1 MMQKRLK
8 VLYVEDDRVDQTAFA
23 CLVKRENVPYDYLMA
38 DSVSDAREVLSTQQF
53 DVVLVDYLLGDGTAI
68 DLFDQ
73 VEDAAIIVITG
84 GGDAEMAVQAMK
96 AGAYDYLIKDTA
108 GNYLTTL
115 PITVERAM
123 QHKESQEELR
133 GYRERLEELVE
144 ERTAELTRANEQL
157 REEIADRVRAESQRD
172 ASLEALA
179 RERNLLRTLI
189 DNLPDHIYVK
199 DMESRFLAGNAA
211 VAHMMGAATP
221 DDLLGKT
228 DFDFYPHELAAE
240 FHADERAVLESGQPQ
255 LNKEEPCVD
264 PEGVAHRILTTRVP
278 LRDAQGNIVGL
289 VGIGRDVTERARAE
303 SQRDAS
309 LEALRASEERFA
321 VAFRSNPNA
330 VAITYVETGRYVDV
344 NDSFLSMYG
353 YDRDEV
359 IDHTAIEL
367 DIWEEPERRDEM
379 VRTVREQGVVRGF
392 QFAFRH
398 KSGMVGTA
406 RLSAGLTDLGGRPCI
421 LGVTNDVTEQVH
433 LEEQLR
439 QAQRMEAVG
448 QLTGGIAHDFNN
460 LLTAILGFTHLM
472 QSELSPA
479 DPLYALTERIVYSGE
494 RAASLTSQ
502 LLAFSRK
509 QMIQPRVLDLSTVMP
524 DMDQMLQRVIG
535 EDVEMRTVLA
545 PDLWPVKMD
554 PAQVEQIIVNIAV
567 NARHAMPR
575 GGQLTIEVSNT
586 VLDED
591 AVADRPETEPGEY
604 VQLAI
609 TDTGVGMSDEVMAQ
623 IFEPFFTTR
632 EVGQGTGLGLSTVY
646 GIVKQN
652 QGDIRVHSQ
661 VGQGTTF
668 EIYIPRA
675 RQAAPSPPDRDQ
687 AADLPR
693 GTETVLVVEDDPNV
707 QDLIASTLRMQ
718 GYTVLQAATAPE
730 ALRLTDEHGGDLH
743 LLLTDLLL
751 PGMNGIELAS
761 RLATTNPGIKVLLT
775 SGYTADVIERH
786 GVPSHGIAFIEKPFS
801 PSDMARK
808 VRDVLDE

>member
-1 MMQKRLK
+1 MQKRLK
-8 VLYVEDDRVDQTAFA
+8 VLFVEDDKADRMAFER
-23 CLVKRENVPYDYLMA
+23 LVERESLPYDYLVA
-38 DSVSDAREVLSTQQF
+38 GSVSEAGEALTAERF
-53 DVVLVDYLLGDGTAI
+53 DVVLADYLLGDGTAI

-199 DMESRFLAGNAA
+199 DMESLFLAGNAA

-240 FHADERAVLESGQPQ
+240 FHADEREVLESGQP
-255 LNKEEPCVD
+255 LVNKEEPCVD
-264 PEGVAHRILTTRVP
+264 SEGVTRRILTTKVP
-278 LRDAQGNIVGL
+278 LRDAQGNTVGL
-289 VGIGRDVTERARAE
+289 VGIGRDVTERVRA
-303 SQRDAS
+303 A
-309 LEALRASEERFA
+309 EALRASEERFA
-321 VAFRSNPNA
+321 VAFRANPNA
-330 VAITYVETGRYVDV
+330 VGITYLDTGRYVDV
-344 NDSFLSMYG
+344 NDSFVSMYG

-359 IDHTAIEL
+359 IGRTALEL
-367 DIWEEPERRDEM
+367 GLWEEPEQRDEM
-379 VRTVREQGVVRGF
+379 MRTLQEQGVVGSLE
-392 QFAFRH
+392 FAFRP
-398 KSGMVGTA
+398 KSGELGTA
-406 RLSAGLTDLGGRPCI
+406 RLSAALMDLGGEPCV
-421 LGVTNDVTEQVH
+421 LAVTNDITEQIR

-460 LLTAILGFTHLM
+460 LLTAILGFTNLM

-609 TDTGVGMSDEVMAQ
+609 ADTGVGMSDEVIAQ

-652 QGDIRVHSQ
+652 HGDIRVHSQ

-743 LLLTDLLL
+743 LLLTDLVL

>member
-1 MMQKRLK
+1 
-8 VLYVEDDRVDQTAFA
+8 
-23 CLVKRENVPYDYLMA
+23 
-38 DSVSDAREVLSTQQF
+38 
-53 DVVLVDYLLGDGTAI
+53 
-68 DLFDQ
+68 
-73 VEDAAIIVITG
+73 
-84 GGDAEMAVQAMK
+84 
-96 AGAYDYLIKDTA
+96 
-108 GNYLTTL
+108 
-115 PITVERAM
+115 M
-123 QHKESQEELR
+123 QHKEAQEELR
-133 GYRERLEELVE
+133 QYRERLEELVE
-144 ERTAELTRANEQL
+144 ERTAELTSASEQL
-157 REEIADRVRAESQRD
+157 RAEMAERTRAQEALARERNLLRTLIDNLPDFIYVKDMESRFLAGNTAVARMMGVATPDDLLGKTDFDLYPHELAVGFQADEREVLESGQPLLNKEEPCVDPEGVTHRLLTTKVPLRDAQGNTVGLVGIGRDVTERVRAESQRD

-189 DNLPDHIYVK
+189 DILPDHIYVK

-211 VAHMMGAATP
+211 VARIMGAATP

-228 DFDFYPHELAAE
+228 DFDFFPHELAAE
-240 FHADERAVLESGQPQ
+240 FHTDEREVLKSGQP
-255 LNKEEPCVD
+255 LVNKEEPCVD
-264 PEGVAHRILTTRVP
+264 SEGVTRRILTTKVP
-278 LRDAQGNIVGL
+278 LRDAQGNTVGL
-289 VGIGRDVTERARAE
+289 VGIGRDVTERVRAE
-303 SQRDAS
+303 
-309 LEALRASEERFA
+309 EALRASEERFA
-321 VAFRSNPNA
+321 VAFRANPNA
-330 VAITYVETGRYVDV
+330 VAISHLETGRWVDV
-344 NDSFLSMYG
+344 NDSFVSMYG
-353 YDRDEV
+353 YDRDEA
-359 IDHTAIEL
+359 IDRTAIDL
-367 DIWEEPERRDEM
+367 DIWEEPEQRGEFMRM
-379 VRTVREQGVVRGF
+379 LREQGVVRDF
-392 QFAFRH
+392 QFAFRP
-398 KSGMVGTA
+398 KSGLVGTA
-406 RLSAGLTDLGGRPCI
+406 RLSAGLIELGGEPFI
-421 LGVTNDVTEQVH
+421 LVVTNDITEQIR
-433 LEEQLR
+433 LEERLR

-460 LLTAILGFTHLM
+460 LLTVILGFTHLM
-472 QSELSPA
+472 QSQLSPE
-479 DPLYALTERIVYSGE
+479 DPLYKLTERILYSGE

-509 QMIQPRVLDLSTVMP
+509 QMIQPIVLDLSTVIP
-524 DMDQMLQRVIG
+524 DMDQMLQRIIG

-575 GGQLTIEVSNT
+575 GGQLTIEVANA

-609 TDTGVGMSDEVMAQ
+609 TDTGVGMSDEVVAQ

-652 QGDIRVHSQ
+652 HGDIWVHSH

-668 EIYIPRA
+668 KIYIPRA
-675 RQAAPSPPDRDQ
+675 RQATPSPSDRDQ

-707 QDLIASTLRMQ
+707 QDLMASTLRMQ
-718 GYTVLQAATAPE
+718 GYTVLQAANAPE
-730 ALRLTDEHGGDLH
+730 ALRLADEHGGDLH
-743 LLLTDLLL
+743 LLLSDLVL
-751 PGMNGIELAS
+751 PGMNGLELAG

-775 SGYTADVIERH
+775 SGYTRDVIERH
-786 GVPSHGIAFIEKPFS
+786 GMPSHGIPFIEKPFS